1 MTRVLIAV
9 DDSDT
14 SLAAA
19 QTAHRLFGDSAD
31 YTVVNVAENAPVV
44 WGDDAL
50 RYGTVYP
57 LSIPGAGVIGG
68 IPFVIR
74 SPNSSGLS
82 ADRID
87 AAEQTADDV
96 AHEAGL
102 LSAESIGDTGD
113 PADAIISAARAHK
126 ADVIV
131 VGTHDRG
138 WFKRLVSSSVSDAV
152 VRDSDVPV
160 LVAR

>member
-19 QTAHRLFGDSAD
+19 QTAYRLFGDKAE
-31 YTVVNVAENAPVV
+31 YTVINVAETTAVE
-44 WGDDAL
+44 WGDDSL

-57 LSIPGAGVIGG
+57 LSLPGAGVVGG
-68 IPFVIR
+68 VPFVIR
-74 SPNSSGLS
+74 SSTASDLDS
-82 ADRID
+82 DRVDI
-87 AAEQTADDV
+87 AEQTADDI
-96 AHEAGL
+96 ANEAGL
-102 LSAESIGDTGD
+102 PHAEPVGDIGD
-113 PADAIISAARAHK
+113 PADAIIQAATAHR

-138 WFKRLVSSSVSDAV
+138 WFKRLVGSSVSDAV
-152 VRDSDVPV
+152 IRDSDIPV